1 MELYNKMEILGE
13 IVHFESKK
21 SQKGKNYVKGLIAS
35 YKLNEQGKKQ
45 YYFSQGFMAF
55 DEPAA
60 KLDVANIKKG
70 DIVLLMGNMSQSL
83 YNDKTYVNLIVTEV
97 NLNPSYQKQETQPS
111 NEFYDKPTSKQETKK
126 EVVKQEINITD
137 EDFPF

>member
-21 SQKGKNYVKGLIAS
+21 SKNGKDYVKGLIAT
-35 YKLNEQGKKQ
+35 YKLNDQDKKQ
-45 YYFSQGFMAF
+45 FYFSQGFMAF
-55 DEPAA
+55 EESAA
-60 KLDVANIKKG
+60 KLEVANIKKG
-70 DIVLLMGNMSQSL
+70 DVVLLSGNMSQSL

-111 NEFYDKPTSKQETKK
+111 NEFYDKPKPKQEPKK
-126 EVVKQEINITD
+126 EKPKQDDITD

>member
-21 SQKGKNYVKGLIAS
+21 SQKGNDYVKGLIAS
-35 YKLNEQGKKQ
+35 YKMNDKGKKQ
-45 YYFSQGFMAF
+45 FYFSQGFMAF
-55 DEPAA
+55 EDVAA

-70 DIVLLMGNMSQSL
+70 DTVLLIGNMSQSL

-97 NLNPSYQKQETQPS
+97 NLNPSHQKEETQSS
-111 NEFYDKPTSKQETKK
+111 NEFYDKPKPKQKTKK
-126 EVVKQEINITD
+126 EVTKQEISVDD